1 MAGARV
7 SPILAVTC
15 SGTGAAVPASPQPAF
30 SAAPARRLRQLS
42 EAKVDE
48 QVDGFRPLLIYFDDL
63 AFTWGCP
70 GVRICP

>member
-15 SGTGAAVPASPQPAF
+15 SGTGAAVPPSPQPAF

-42 EAKVDE
+42 EAKLMS
-48 QVDGFRPLLIYFDDL
+48 R
-63 AFTWGCP
+63 
-70 GVRICP
+70 